1 MRVSPLPTRHTVL
14 QKGLGCWS
22 LRVRVGERLAPS
34 PSGLALQRRCQ
45 EASWDH
51 VPSPHPCPANWPLK
65 TLGDSHRVTR
75 FRSREGSCAGGS
87 ESDPLPGVPGAACSS
102 RAPAPKVFLDRRI
115 PGAASQVLILSRSLP
130 FRLFPPPSPY
140 VLPTSLPFL
149 PRCLPSLILF
159 QPCFHPLLPFLVH
172 PAWVQS
178 PTLSVLLVSPL
189 LAPSPQSPCSEPT
202 TSPWVLQFGTSAE
215 EGEAR
220 GQGHGR
226 RS

>member
-1 MRVSPLPTRHTVL
+1 MMGPGRPAASSSCPPGESPMRVSPLPTRHTVL

-87 ESDPLPGVPGAACSS
+87 ESDPLPGVPGLRAAAELQLQRCFWIAEYQEPPPRFSS
-102 RAPAPKVFLDRRI
+102 FL
-115 PGAASQVLILSRSLP
+115 ALCLSAS
-130 FRLFPPPSPY
+130 FRL
-140 VLPTSLPFL
+140 
-149 PRCLPSLILF
+149 
-159 QPCFHPLLPFLVH
+159 H
-172 PAWVQS
+172 
-178 PTLSVLLVSPL
+178 LLVSSPL
-189 LAPSPQSPCSEPT
+189 LYLSFLVAFLLSSSSNPVFTPCYPSWFTRHGSSPRP
-202 TSPWVLQFGTSAE
+202 
-215 EGEAR
+215 
-220 GQGHGR
+220 
-226 RS
+226 